1 MNNNAM
7 INEIS
12 HLYLDILLKNPKRVL
27 ILLALILMSMLF
39 FVPDFKLDASA
50 DSLILENDKDLITY
64 RNIAQR
70 YQTKEF
76 LVITYTPNEGSMFDR
91 DNLDLITK
99 LKNNLLKI
107 NGVESV
113 MSIMDVPLVE
123 SSDIPIS
130 EIVDNVPTL
139 LSGNVDIEKAQKE
152 ITNSPIY
159 KNLIISADSKTTA
172 LQVNIKNNPKLTDIS
187 NLRTNLNNKKL
198 NGIINLEETKILD
211 ELKIEYKN
219 IKTEHD
225 DFIHQ
230 MLINVRNVK
239 SNFENQNNV
248 ELRMG
253 GIPMI
258 ADDMITYVRND
269 LINFGLGVLIFI
281 IVTLTIIFKKLKWVI
296 LPLLSCVYAVAIM
309 IGLLGL
315 LDWQVTVISSNFIS
329 LMLILTL
336 SMNIHLIVRYRQV
349 STNTS
354 NTQYDNICETTSK
367 MVRPCLYTALTTI
380 VAFASL
386 IFSDIKPVIDFGYMM
401 TLGLI
406 VTFLTSFL
414 LLPCILCLVEKEK
427 EFDRPENNS
436 FKFTQILADLTI
448 KKGGYITAASI
459 IILFLTIFGITQL
472 KVENSFIN
480 YFKSD
485 TEIYKGMKQIDDKL
499 GGTTPLDVIIKFS
512 DIKTTNKL
520 TSDEPGQSLSID
532 DEFSEDLLSD
542 DEFGEDLLSDDESD
556 VSSEWFTVGKINQIK
571 LVHNYLESLPEVG
584 KVLSLAS
591 TIKVAEQINDGKKL
605 DSLEMALLY
614 KRAPKK
620 IKEMAVEPYISFEEN
635 EARINLRILD
645 SKKDLRRKEFIE
657 KINFDMEN
665 KLGFKKDSFIL
676 TGILI
681 LYNNM
686 LQSLFDSQ
694 ILSLG
699 FVMLGIG
706 LMFMILF
713 QSWLLSVIGIIPNL
727 LAAIFVLGLMGLI
740 KLPLDMMTITI
751 AAITIGIAVD
761 NSIHYIYRFREEFSK
776 TKNYEKALYMS
787 HDSIG
792 RAIFFTS
799 ITIIFGFSIL
809 VLSNFIPTIIFGLL
823 TGLAMFIALLAVLTL
838 LPKLIISFKPFGNK

>member
-211 ELKIEYKN
+211 GLKIEYKN

-448 KKGGYITAASI
+448 KKGGYIIAASI

-532 DEFSEDLLSD
+532 DEFGEGLLN
-542 DEFGEDLLSDDESD
+542 DDESD

-620 IKEMAVEPYISFEEN
+620 IKEMAIEPYISFEEN

>member
-1 MNNNAM
+1 
-7 INEIS
+7 
-12 HLYLDILLKNPKRVL
+12 
-27 ILLALILMSMLF
+27 
-39 FVPDFKLDASA
+39 
-50 DSLILENDKDLITY
+50 
-64 RNIAQR
+64 
-70 YQTKEF
+70 
-76 LVITYTPNEGSMFDR
+76 
-91 DNLDLITK
+91 
-99 LKNNLLKI
+99 
-107 NGVESV
+107 
-113 MSIMDVPLVE
+113 
-123 SSDIPIS
+123 
-130 EIVDNVPTL
+130 
-139 LSGNVDIEKAQKE
+139 
-152 ITNSPIY
+152 
-159 KNLIISADSKTTA
+159 
-172 LQVNIKNNPKLTDIS
+172 
-187 NLRTNLNNKKL
+187 
-198 NGIINLEETKILD
+198 
-211 ELKIEYKN
+211 
-219 IKTEHD
+219 
-225 DFIHQ
+225 
-230 MLINVRNVK
+230 
-239 SNFENQNNV
+239 
-248 ELRMG
+248 
-253 GIPMI
+253 
-258 ADDMITYVRND
+258 
-269 LINFGLGVLIFI
+269 
-281 IVTLTIIFKKLKWVI
+281 
-296 LPLLSCVYAVAIM
+296 
-309 IGLLGL
+309 
-315 LDWQVTVISSNFIS
+315 
-329 LMLILTL
+329 
-336 SMNIHLIVRYRQV
+336 
-349 STNTS
+349 
-354 NTQYDNICETTSK
+354 
-367 MVRPCLYTALTTI
+367 
-380 VAFASL
+380 
-386 IFSDIKPVIDFGYMM
+386 MM

-448 KKGGYITAASI
+448 RKGGYITATSI

-499 GGTTPLDVIIKFS
+499 GGTTPLDVIIKFP
-512 DIKTTNKL
+512 DIKTANKL
-520 TSDEPGQSLSID
+520 TDDEPDQN
-532 DEFSEDLLSD
+532 LLID

-556 VSSEWFTVGKINQIK
+556 VSSDWFTVGKINQIK
-571 LVHNYLESLPEVG
+571 LVHDYLESLPEVG

-591 TIKVAEQINDGKKL
+591 TIKVAEQINDGKEL

-614 KRAPKK
+614 KRAPKEV
-620 IKEMAVEPYISFEEN
+620 KEMAVEPYISFEEN

-776 TKNYEKALYMS
+776 TRNYEKALYMS

-823 TGLAMFIALLAVLTL
+823 TGLAMFVALLAVLTL

>member
-1 MNNNAM
+1 M
-7 INEIS
+7 
-12 HLYLDILLKNPKRVL
+12 L
-27 ILLALILMSMLF
+27 ISMLF
-39 FVPDFKLDASA
+39 FAPNFKLDASA

-76 LVITYTPNEGSMFDR
+76 LVITYTPNEGSIFDG
-91 DNLDLITK
+91 DNLNLITK

-113 MSIMDVPLVE
+113 MSIVDVPLVE

-139 LSGNVDIEKAQKE
+139 LSGNVDIEKAKKE
-152 ITNSPIY
+152 IMNSPIY
-159 KNLIISADSKTTA
+159 KNLIISSDSKTTA
-172 LQVNIKNNPKLTDIS
+172 LQVNIKNNPKLRDIG

-198 NGIINLEETKILD
+198 NGTINLEETKTLD

-219 IKTEHD
+219 IKTKHD
-225 DFIHQ
+225 SFIHQ
-230 MLINVRNVK
+230 MLINVRDVK

-281 IVTLTIIFKKLKWVI
+281 IVTLIIIFKKLKWVI

-349 STNTS
+349 STNIS

-427 EFDRPENNS
+427 EFDGTENSS
-436 FKFTQILADLTI
+436 FKFTKILADLTI
-448 KKGGYITAASI
+448 RKGGYITAASI

-520 TSDEPGQSLSID
+520 TSDESSQSLSID
-532 DEFSEDLLSD
+532 DEF
-542 DEFGEDLLSDDESD
+542 GEDLLNDDESD
-556 VSSEWFTVGKINQIK
+556 VSSDWFTVGKINQIK

-591 TIKVAEQINDGKKL
+591 TIKVAEQINDGKEL

-635 EARINLRILD
+635 EARINIRILD

-665 KLGFKKDSFIL
+665 KLGFEKDSFIL

-761 NSIHYIYRFREEFSK
+761 NSIHYIYRFREEFNK

-809 VLSNFIPTIIFGLL
+809 ILSNFIPTIIFGLL

-838 LPKLIISFKPFGNK
+838 LPKLIISFKPFEKK

>member
-211 ELKIEYKN
+211 GLKIEYKN

-448 KKGGYITAASI
+448 KKGGYIIAASI

-532 DEFSEDLLSD
+532 DEFGEGLLN
-542 DEFGEDLLSDDESD
+542 DDESD

-620 IKEMAVEPYISFEEN
+620 IKEMAVDPYISFEEN